1 MIRNDKR
8 KKNTMSVKFEAG
20 INIAIKIPKSKY
32 EKTVAFYRDVLML
45 EVEEKTINNPTISR
59 TYAVKFGNNILWLDC
74 VDNYTHSET
83 WLQLVVPDVEEATD
97 YLQSKGVNT
106 CDELEELP
114 VNMHWIQD
122 PAGTV
127 FNIQSREVK

>member
-1 MIRNDKR
+1 MKP
-8 KKNTMSVKFEAG
+8 KFEAG

-32 EKTVAFYRDVLML
+32 EKTVAFYRDILNL
-45 EVEEKTINNPTISR
+45 EVVEKPITNPTVSR
-59 TYAVKFGNNILWLDC
+59 THEVKFGHNVIWLDC

-83 WLQLVVPDVEEATD
+83 WLQLTVPNVAAANDYLKANDVE
-97 YLQSKGVNT
+97 S

-114 VNMHWIQD
+114 DNMHWIMD

-127 FNIQSREVK
+127 FNLQQRED

>member
-1 MIRNDKR
+1 MNI
-8 KKNTMSVKFEAG
+8 TFEAG

-32 EKTVAFYRDVLML
+32 EKTVTFYRDILL
-45 EVEEKTINNPTISR
+45 LNVEEKPIKNPTVSR
-59 TYAVKFGNNILWLDC
+59 THEVKFGHNIIWLDC

-83 WLQLVVPDVEEATD
+83 WLQLTVPDVETAAQ
-97 YLQSKGVNT
+97 YLLSNGVET

-114 VNMHWIQD
+114 DNMNWITD

-127 FNIQSREVK
+127 FNLQENHK

>member
-1 MIRNDKR
+1 MMNI
-8 KKNTMSVKFEAG
+8 TFEAG

-32 EKTVAFYRDVLML
+32 EKTVTFYRDILL
-45 EVEEKTINNPTISR
+45 LNVEEKPIKNPTVSR
-59 TYAVKFGNNILWLDC
+59 THEVKFGHNIIWLDC

-83 WLQLVVPDVEEATD
+83 WLQLTVPDVETAAQ
-97 YLQSKGVNT
+97 YLLSNGVET

-114 VNMHWIQD
+114 DNMNWITD

-127 FNIQSREVK
+127 FNLQENHK

>member
-1 MIRNDKR
+1 MKP
-8 KKNTMSVKFEAG
+8 KFEAG

-32 EKTVAFYRDVLML
+32 EQTVAFYRDILNFQVL
-45 EVEEKTINNPTISR
+45 EKPIDNPTVSR
-59 TYAVKFGNNILWLDC
+59 THEVKFGQNVIWLDC

-83 WLQLVVPDVEEATD
+83 WLQLIVPNVEESAR
-97 YLQSKGVNT
+97 YLRSNGVET

-114 VNMHWIQD
+114 ENMHWIMD

-127 FNIQSREVK
+127 FNLQQSR

>member
-1 MIRNDKR
+1 MNPE
-8 KKNTMSVKFEAG
+8 FEAG

-32 EKTVAFYRDVLML
+32 EKTVAFYRDILKL
-45 EVEEKTINNPTISR
+45 DVEEKPIKNPTVSR
-59 TYAVKFGNNILWLDC
+59 AHQVKFGHNVIWLDC

-83 WLQLVVPDVEEATD
+83 WLQLTVQNVEEATD
-97 YLQSKGVNT
+97 YLQAKGIDT

-114 VNMHWIQD
+114 KNMHWITD

-127 FNIQSREVK
+127 FNLQQQEVR